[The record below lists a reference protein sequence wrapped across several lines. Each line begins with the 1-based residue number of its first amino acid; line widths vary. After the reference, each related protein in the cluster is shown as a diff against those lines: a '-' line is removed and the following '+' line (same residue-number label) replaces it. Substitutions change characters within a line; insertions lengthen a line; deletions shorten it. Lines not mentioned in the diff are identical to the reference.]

1 MRICIYGAGA
11 MGGYLGALLAESGIE
26 VTLIARGAH
35 LAAMQ
40 QQGLRVISGG
50 VERLVWPRCTDDP
63 GAAGEQDA
71 VILALK
77 AYSLAS
83 AAESMGPLLGP
94 ETMVVT
100 AQNGVPWWYFHRHGG
115 PLDGRRLACLD
126 PDGRLWRS
134 LAPERCIGCVLYP
147 AAEIAAPGVVRHSFG
162 NRVILGE
169 PDGSDSRR
177 CRQLANTMT
186 AAGLDAPVHPNIR
199 QEIWTKLWGNLSF
212 NPLSVLTGG
221 TLAEIAQDRGTR
233 SVVRQMMAEAEKVAK
248 TIGITFPV
256 DIETRIERANS
267 VGAHKSSML
276 QDYERGRPL
285 EIDALLTA
293 VIEIAQAVEADTPL
307 LDTIHA
313 LLVQRARTAGCL
325 PEQAY

>member
-11 MGGYLGALLAESGIE
+11 MGGYLGALLAESGAE
-26 VTLIARGAH
+26 VTLIARGGH
-35 LAAMQ
+35 LAAMKRR
-40 QQGLRVISGG
+40 GLKLISGG
-50 VERLVWPRCTDDP
+50 VERRVWPNCTDHP
-63 GAAGEQDA
+63 GEAGEQDA
-71 VILALK
+71 VILTLK

-83 AAESMGPLLGP
+83 AAEAMGPLLGP

-115 PLDGRRLACLD
+115 RLEGRRLACLD
-126 PDGRLWRS
+126 PDGRLWRA
-134 LAPERCIGCVLYP
+134 LAPERCVGCVLYP

-162 NRVILGE
+162 SRLILGE
-169 PDGSDSRR
+169 PDGSDSKR
-177 CRQLANTMT
+177 CRRLSRVLT
-186 AAGLDAPVHPNIR
+186 AAGLEAPVQPNIR
-199 QEIWTKLWGNLSF
+199 QEIWLKLWGNLSF

-233 SVVRQMMAEAEKVAK
+233 SVVRRMMAEAEQVAK
-248 TIGITFPV
+248 AIGISFPI
-256 DIETRIERANS
+256 DIEARIERANS
-267 VGAHKSSML
+267 VGDHKSSML

-293 VIEIAQAVEADTPL
+293 VIEIGRAVDAETPL

-313 LLVQRARTAGCL
+313 LLVQRAKTAGCM
-325 PEQAY
+325 PGQAP